1 MKKVSKVYMDTCINI
16 VFSCIMGIINSFS
29 WQNNLVCI
37 YQLSFIQNVHVIY
50 AETSVGV
57 FAKRTI
63 QKNVQFGPFVGE
75 LVMKDSDINSKF
87 PLAVSFYILQAN
99 TLWQFHIQ
107 FKHSTID
114 LIQTPK
120 ENCMACESFNWNIL
134 FKKQQNFAII
144 NRSYILC
151 IFYMFGFS

>member
-1 MKKVSKVYMDTCINI
+1 MLVFLRCYKSFSWKLLPSSFNVKIMVIIKVFEKSFKSLHVF
-16 VFSCIMGIINSFS
+16 VFSCIMCINSFS

-37 YQLSFIQNVHVIY
+37 YQLSFITNVHFIY

-99 TLWQFHIQ
+99 TFWQFHI
-107 FKHSTID
+107 TV
-114 LIQTPK
+114 
-120 ENCMACESFNWNIL
+120 
-134 FKKQQNFAII
+134 
-144 NRSYILC
+144 
-151 IFYMFGFS
+151 